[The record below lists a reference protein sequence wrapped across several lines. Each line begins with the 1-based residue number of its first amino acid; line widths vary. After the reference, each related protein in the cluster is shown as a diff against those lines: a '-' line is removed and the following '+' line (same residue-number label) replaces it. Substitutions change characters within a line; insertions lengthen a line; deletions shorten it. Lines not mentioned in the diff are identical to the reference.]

1 MSRFLATLLVLISL
15 LSACG
20 FHPRGGL
27 PDKIKDK
34 SIAMTG
40 IGPSVTLYNLFV
52 ERLKVAGGKFS
63 TTTAN
68 ASIIVH
74 ILKQRHIRRPIT
86 LSAVGRANMFDLNYI
101 VVYEVHDNKGHV
113 ISTPRELA
121 IRREYFNTQASPLGQ
136 SLEEQQY
143 RTEMESEASLTLLR
157 QVTLILEN
165 PPEVSSDRAPSDP
178 TAPNAE
184 PLVNGST
191 QP

>member
-1 MSRFLATLLVLISL
+1 MLRLSSLLVLIGL

-27 PDKIKDK
+27 PDNIKDK
-34 SIAMTG
+34 TIAITG
-40 IGPSVTLYNLFV
+40 IGPSVNLYNLFV
-52 ERLKVAGGKFS
+52 QRLRIAGGKFTS
-63 TTTAN
+63 KSGDATVVLN
-68 ASIIVH
+68 

-101 VVYEVHDNKGHV
+101 VVYEVHDNKGHAL
-113 ISTPRELA
+113 SKPNELA

-136 SLEEQQY
+136 GLEEQQY

-157 QVTLILEN
+157 QVSLILEN
-165 PPEVSSDRAPSDP
+165 PPKVPYDNSTEDTKSNTP
-178 TAPNAE
+178 E
-184 PLVNGST
+184 PLSNNSM